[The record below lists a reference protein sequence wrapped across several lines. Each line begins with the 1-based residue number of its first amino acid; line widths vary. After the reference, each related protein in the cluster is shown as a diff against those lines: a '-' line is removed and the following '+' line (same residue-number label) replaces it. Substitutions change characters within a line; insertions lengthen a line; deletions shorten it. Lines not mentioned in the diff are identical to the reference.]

1 MAKIFVFNPDHEIA
15 LASNNCKYNPK
26 RNILRI
32 IDDLSILPVWFCSGC
47 SIEHS
52 STNSEWS
59 QTASSMGLQY
69 DVCDKIDYPALTD
82 IDAWGWNKS
91 LVTSLTER
99 GVNRELLPDDTR
111 LTTIRRLT
119 ERRTAVDAMEW
130 LLSSLCEFE
139 LPTPPVI
146 ITKQA
151 EIDDF
156 TNKYSE
162 VVFKSPLSESGRGV
176 RFASAQTI
184 NDNLRGWLRRTIEH
198 QGYVIAEERYSVL
211 QNFAMEFHTTHDST
225 TFDGY
230 SLFETDGMAY
240 TGNTLMPDNEIEA
253 HISSMIGVELL
264 NAVKNQLIIFIQKNI
279 APHYNGHLGVDM
291 FVFGQN
297 SKTLLHP
304 CVEINLR
311 PTMGLVANIFYKNF
325 VKAGKRGL
333 FTVDFY
339 RHSDELLADH
349 IRRKANKP
357 LIIENRLITNGY
369 LSLCPIGGQTQYRV
383 RVEVYP

>member
-26 RNILRI
+26 RNVLRI
-32 IDDLSILPVWFCSGC
+32 IDDLSILPVWFCSRC

-82 IDAWGWNKS
+82 IDAWGWNKL
-91 LVTSLTER
+91 LVTSFTER

-111 LTTIRRLT
+111 LAIIRWLT

-156 TNKYSE
+156 TSKYSE

-184 NDNLRGWLRRTIEH
+184 NDNLRGWLRRTIEQ
-198 QGYVIAEERYSVL
+198 QGYIVAEERYSVL

-264 NAVKNQLIIFIQKNI
+264 NVVK
-279 APHYNGHLGVDM
+279 
-291 FVFGQN
+291 
-297 SKTLLHP
+297 S
-304 CVEINLR
+304 
-311 PTMGLVANIFYKNF
+311 
-325 VKAGKRGL
+325 
-333 FTVDFY
+333 
-339 RHSDELLADH
+339 
-349 IRRKANKP
+349 
-357 LIIENRLITNGY
+357 
-369 LSLCPIGGQTQYRV
+369 
-383 RVEVYP
+383 